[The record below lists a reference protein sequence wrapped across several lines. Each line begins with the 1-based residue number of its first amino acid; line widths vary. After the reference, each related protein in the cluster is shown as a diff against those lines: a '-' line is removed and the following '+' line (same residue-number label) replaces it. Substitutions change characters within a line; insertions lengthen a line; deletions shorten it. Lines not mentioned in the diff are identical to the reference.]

1 MDIDKCTPSLDKQV
15 ERLSLS
21 DSLIVL
27 IVAIACLAVSFA
39 FTYGFF
45 FEVNFYLSSFSSFT
59 YIKKS
64 AVLVAGIALVPVFF
78 WFAVASIQKLLGVD
92 NQKCVVQCIRL
103 GLWGLTFYFCLVFVA
118 NQFIVSTLKLNGYS
132 YCYWYTGP
140 SFRAP
145 DVWLKNENLCLQ
157 SGSLIRSDIEDFFEG
172 YNQQGTEPTLAELE
186 RFITETKQVGE
197 DAIKGL

>member
-1 MDIDKCTPSLDKQV
+1 M
-15 ERLSLS
+15 
-21 DSLIVL
+21 
-27 IVAIACLAVSFA
+27 
-39 FTYGFF
+39 
-45 FEVNFYLSSFSSFT
+45 
-59 YIKKS
+59 
-64 AVLVAGIALVPVFF
+64 
-78 WFAVASIQKLLGVD
+78 
-92 NQKCVVQCIRL
+92 RL